1 MSKQIILKHNPT
13 NTVEALPDYIVNRL
27 YSIFENH
34 SNSDW
39 SKKIN
44 CTEPSSLFNATSVMN
59 NINEFKKL
67 VSMKYLIE
75 KPINFYA
82 IVRTATSKEVIINE
96 LLRYNQFFTD
106 KDLSDKNA
114 IIRIGNIGNVVFYH
128 CPVYT
133 DIRKYH
139 VEVGI
144 KHGRDIVI
152 QNKITDGLC
161 INLEFD
167 REVVK
172 DYRLKDNGKDFS
184 KKFSNKTTE
193 IIKKSLDEIVSTE
206 IHKIPNSISINKL
219 SKNEKDLLGKDL
231 LGKTLDKNIKFT
243 NISKLPIND
252 QNLIVEKNNILFNNI
267 LTKPYSPEWKKSHL
281 PLEGNELKEEALT
294 KITTDLK
301 NEYKKIEEQENIT
314 KNQIRI
320 DTFTVS
326 PNYQNHP
333 DNIRDYSCSLNLCDY
348 ETKKRAINNID
359 RKKIL
364 PIAYINLI
372 KGFYIRDEGEFNN
385 LIRKSDEAVL
395 VHKLEKMLFLSSLFT
410 MNEVYSKF
418 EVENLNTYRITY
430 INHEF
435 IHENN
440 IPFILIKEDEVKF
453 NFYGNQ
459 ICDKQQITDRTYTSL
474 LELVKDFKIKA
485 KDHLIFIKRVTPLE
499 HVETLSPSWKSINE
513 YKVKC
518 YFLPKTHI

>member
-1 MSKQIILKHNPT
+1 MSKQIILKRNPT
-13 NTVEALPDYIVNRL
+13 NTVETLPDYIVNRL
-27 YSIFENH
+27 YSIFDNH
-34 SNSDW
+34 SNSEW
-39 SKKIN
+39 SKKID
-44 CTEPSSLFNATSVMN
+44 CTGTSSLFNATSVMN

-82 IVRTATSKEVIINE
+82 IVRTATSKEAIINE

-106 KDLSDKNA
+106 KDLSVDNA
-114 IIRIGNIGNVVFYH
+114 IVTFGHLGNVVFYH

-144 KHGRDIVI
+144 KRGRDIVI

-184 KKFSNKTTE
+184 KKFSDKTTE
-193 IIKKSLDEIVSTE
+193 ILKKSLDEMVSAE
-206 IHKIPNSISINKL
+206 IHKIPNSVPINKL
-219 SKNEKDLLGKDL
+219 SKNEQDLLTKI
-231 LGKTLDKNIKFT
+231 TLDQIPKST
-243 NISKLPIND
+243 NILKMTSND
-252 QNLIVEKNNILFNNI
+252 QNLIVEKNKILFNNI

-281 PLEGNELKEEALT
+281 PLEGNELKEEALI
-294 KITTDLK
+294 KINTHLK
-301 NEYKKIEEQENIT
+301 NEYKKIEEQETIA
-314 KNQIRI
+314 KNEIRVN
-320 DTFTVS
+320 TVAVS

-333 DNIRDYSCSLNLCDY
+333 DNIRDYSSSLNSCDY

-359 RKKIL
+359 RKKNL
-364 PIAYINLI
+364 PVAFINLI
-372 KGFYIRDEGEFNN
+372 KGFYMRDEGEFNN

-395 VHKLEKMLFLSSLFT
+395 VHKLEKMLFLSSSFT
-410 MNEVYSKF
+410 MNDVYSKS
-418 EVENLNTYRITY
+418 EIENLNTYRVTY

-435 IHENN
+435 IHEND
-440 IPFILIKEDEVKF
+440 IPFILIKENEVNF

-474 LELVKDFKIKA
+474 LELVKDFKKKA
-485 KDHLIFIKRVTPLE
+485 KDHLIFVKRVTSLE